1 MTDASRL
8 SIVVVS
14 WRSATTL
21 PALIAS
27 VENHLGAGPEIVI
40 VENDP
45 AEPSGVTPDSYAGE
59 LRIIEPEG
67 SGGYGVACN
76 AGVAAASRPDV
87 ALLNPD
93 CELADPG
100 LPALAAVA
108 AERRALAGPRLLNV
122 DGSVQPSASGPPA
135 GAWPWVG
142 AVIPGRLQPPW
153 MQARTEPWRLDREAE
168 VGWLTGA
175 CIVAP
180 RELLAKLGPFDPAI
194 DLYAEDMDLCLRAG
208 RLGAPSIFRPD
219 LCRVIHVGGAST
231 SQAFGDEETARRIA
245 SNRRSVLLRAV
256 GPRRE
261 VNAWRALR
269 LKVALRCIAKR
280 VLGADSRRD
289 RQALAAIRAA
299 KRAVPLESAL
309 ED

>member
-1 MTDASRL
+1 VTDASRL

-14 WRSATTL
+14 WRSAATL

-27 VENHLGAGPEIVI
+27 VERHLGTSPEIVV

-45 AEPSGVTPDSYAGE
+45 AERSGLTPDSYAGE
-59 LRIIEPEG
+59 LQIVEPED
-67 SGGYGVACN
+67 SRGYGAACN

-93 CELADPG
+93 CELADSG
-100 LPALAAVA
+100 LPAVAAVA

-142 AVIPGRLQPPW
+142 ALVPGGLQPAW
-153 MQARTEPWRLDREAE
+153 MRARTEPWRLDREAE

-175 CIVAP
+175 CLVAP
-180 RELLAKLGPFDPAI
+180 RELLAELGPFDPAI
-194 DLYAEDMDLCLRAG
+194 QLYAEDMDLCLRAG

-231 SQAFGDEETARRIA
+231 RQAFGDEETARRIA
-245 SNRRSVLLRAV
+245 RNRRSVLLRAV

-261 VNAWRALR
+261 ANAWRALR
-269 LKVALRCIAKR
+269 LNLTLRCIAKR
-280 VLGADSRRD
+280 VVGADSRRD
-289 RQALAAIRAA
+289 RQALAATRAA
-299 KRAVPLESAL
+299 KTAAPLGSAL
-309 ED
+309 EE